1 MYSNVSAYERI
12 IANVSLSRHK
22 FVFAWLV
29 VRQVTKKNRVPVDER
44 EACILSAFRC
54 HQKGIDLE
62 SANGYGSVGPAE
74 FLSNS
79 DSFWFAIFLSTG
91 VGPLPLH
98 WWWLCEMQKWRVHAG
113 SATQESLSLP
123 LRDQGPRALFE
134 MPIASGGAP
143 PQAASDGSWWFVK
156 IILEQQMQSSIF
168 HIWFQTLLQRVVAS
182 ARSLLSLI
190 RVPYYHIPHNWSPV
204 ASCIAGPTR
213 TMDTMAQSA

>member
-1 MYSNVSAYERI
+1 MEVLAQLNFYPILIHSDLRFFFPQVSAP
-12 IANVSLSRHK
+12 SLYIDGD
-22 FVFAWLV
+22 FV
-29 VRQVTKKNRVPVDER
+29 
-44 EACILSAFRC
+44 RC
-54 HQKGIDLE
+54 RNEG
-62 SANGYGSVGPAE
+62 
-74 FLSNS
+74 
-79 DSFWFAIFLSTG
+79 
-91 VGPLPLH
+91 
-98 WWWLCEMQKWRVHAG
+98 VHAG